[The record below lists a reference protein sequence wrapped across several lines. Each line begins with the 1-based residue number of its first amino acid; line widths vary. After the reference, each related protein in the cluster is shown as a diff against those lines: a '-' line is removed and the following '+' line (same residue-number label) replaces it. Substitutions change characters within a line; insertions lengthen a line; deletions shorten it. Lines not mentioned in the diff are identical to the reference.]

1 VTDRPSQPR
10 APEKDQLKPFHA
22 KDVTTGQ
29 EAADTV
35 AAVLKHAAERDEAAK
50 KKTAPKAQPIWMLP
64 LGLTMAVLA
73 TFLLVAPPPWVVVN
87 PIAAQTPEAQLASL
101 ERALW
106 IQINAVEAFVL
117 RSGRLPQTLEEA
129 GAGGEGL
136 VYSTTGQTYVLC
148 AEVVGRD
155 PSCFNSAV
163 ESPREWGTRMI
174 PDLSGR
180 IGG

>member
-1 VTDRPSQPR
+1 VTDRSSEPR

-22 KDVTTGQ
+22 KEVTTGK

-50 KKTAPKAQPIWMLP
+50 KRTAPKAQPIWMLP

-87 PIAAQTPEAQLASL
+87 PIAAQTPENQMASL

-106 IQINAVEAFVL
+106 VEINAIEVYFS
-117 RSGRLPQTLEEA
+117 RNGRYPQTLAEA

-136 VYSTTGQTYVLC
+136 IYTLSGQSYVVC

-163 ESPREWGTRMI
+163 ESPRAWAARVI
-174 PDLSGR
+174 PDMSF
-180 IGG
+180 GG